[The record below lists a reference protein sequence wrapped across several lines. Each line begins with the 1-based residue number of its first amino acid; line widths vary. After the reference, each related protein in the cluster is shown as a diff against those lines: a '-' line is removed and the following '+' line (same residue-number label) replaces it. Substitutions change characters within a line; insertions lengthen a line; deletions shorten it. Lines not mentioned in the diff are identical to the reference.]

1 AREAREDRW
10 LGEHAPALVAGK
22 THFFEAARTG
32 LEPVER
38 GEVGIHIGL
47 IRAVEI
53 REVAIAEEIER
64 EMLELGDHRRGEFA
78 IEAGIEVRILLARI
92 ERLDACPFTNEAAN
106 SADGAG
112 MFKHA
117 LGFGFENVILQDGAV
132 FNLLPERFIR
142 DGRPEE

>member
-1 AREAREDRW
+1 
-10 LGEHAPALVAGK
+10 
-22 THFFEAARTG
+22 
-32 LEPVER
+32 
-38 GEVGIHIGL
+38 
-47 IRAVEI
+47 
-53 REVAIAEEIER
+53 
-64 EMLELGDHRRGEFA
+64 
-78 IEAGIEVRILLARI
+78 AGIEVRILLARI

-142 DGRPEE
+142 DGRPEEEAQAGRQFFRTEPHDAILLLRSALDEVERLGSHEKVRDERRHTTFKPFAGPE